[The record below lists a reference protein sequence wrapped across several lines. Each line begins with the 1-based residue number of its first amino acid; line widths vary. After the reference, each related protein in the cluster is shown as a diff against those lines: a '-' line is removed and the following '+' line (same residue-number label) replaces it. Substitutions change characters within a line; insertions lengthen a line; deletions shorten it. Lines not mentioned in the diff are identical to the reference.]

1 MLEEDEAD
9 AENASN
15 EKSGGGFDDI
25 SSERVIKEKPNL
37 IMSIKD
43 VPHSGWYNSFS
54 FKNMASI
61 IVKKIFIWKHV
72 ILLKYFTIIKCFQI
86 KIIFDNELLWR

>member
-15 EKSGGGFDDI
+15 EKSGGFDDI
-25 SSERVIKEKPNL
+25 SSERVIKEKPNF

-43 VPHSGWYNSFS
+43 VPHSGWYNSF
-54 FKNMASI
+54 FLR
-61 IVKKIFIWKHV
+61 IWH
-72 ILLKYFTIIKCFQI
+72 Q
-86 KIIFDNELLWR
+86 